1 MATIPNGYMM
11 INGQLVKIY
20 DDIALQAA
28 IDTIMDDATGKIKAT
43 MLPESYS
50 ATPGPAGPAGAT
62 GATGASGAAGPAGP
76 TGAIGAKGDTGATG
90 PAGAKGATGVTGATG
105 PAGIAGL
112 QGATGSTGPAGA
124 AGTAGPA
131 GPTGATGATG
141 PAGLQGFT
149 GATGPP
155 GPQGPPGTGG
165 GFDSDNILTAYYLD
179 IDRFNIKPGLPPK
192 PYTDAA
198 FLAADANVQGFNN
211 AIQWCAVNGYNCLIV
226 PPGEYAVCYPRS
238 IQISVSNFTLDFN
251 GSTLKV
257 IYDSDRKSPFDP
269 RSNPADPYSF
279 PGKNSGTDD
288 GITIKLQ
295 RVTNSRIKNLSLI
308 GCKADRSF
316 ANPAEAAAE
325 WSYGIQLANGSSH
338 CVISNCSI
346 SSYMGDCI
354 SIGNTSYQDYA
365 EFSLG
370 LSFGDVDRA
379 TGALVASNDGTVTSR
394 LLDLPAAG
402 YGSFLI
408 AGAGYARLTA
418 LNIKEVDV
426 AYYASDGAYLGRYDN
441 KKIYTPISIPQ
452 DARRYRLIFR
462 NEPSLT
468 KNMQISLKFG
478 LTPHHNVI
486 ERNEIYNIHRG
497 GITLGGNYNTVE
509 YNVLR
514 DGTGLIDR
522 KPVFNDSTRYGINQE
537 DSYGDNCV
545 VRSNVFYN
553 LVHGVLVG
561 CWSIRVENNHMY
573 NLSGIGIN
581 LYTLHVA
588 RVTGNYLYRCRT
600 GIGLMTTT
608 IPGAHAFIENNTL
621 VSVNNT
627 GLGGNGYETYFVRNT
642 LIDSDTTSF
651 RDDDKTICEGNH
663 FIWTSSYSG
672 TPIVTANI
680 ITGSSFE
687 AVGAQRDL
695 YIRAYRISESVMTN
709 LHVRVE
715 TRQQKNKAET
725 VAITDSRFAACLINN
740 HIFGTKSRT
749 VNLENCALTDTIVRI
764 GNINTP
770 ADSPFT
776 FLKRCRISAYS
787 INWLFQSEFNTG
799 FGSIDVEQSDIAI
812 SNASFQY
819 LQTNNFNVAGTNTFA
834 IKRSHIAYTGSGLL
848 SLLYYNPN
856 NKRAIKT
863 FVNARNRFT
872 GIILPAAD
880 KDIDIDYDPAT
891 EGPAPPL
898 AGYWFRGDRYH
909 NAFPAS
915 GGPMGWVCL
924 RSGYA
929 AGARTA
935 STAVAKG
942 ATIAIGDIVFEA
954 ANAGTTASAAAL
966 TISGGEQ
973 TLKDGAVTWQTVG
986 TLAQFRPYGTVQ

>member
-1 MATIPNGYMM
+1 MSTIPNGYMM

-20 DDIALQAA
+20 DDVALQAA

-62 GATGASGAAGPAGP
+62 GP
-76 TGAIGAKGDTGATG
+76 TGAIG
-90 PAGAKGATGVTGATG
+90 
-105 PAGIAGL
+105 
-112 QGATGSTGPAGA
+112 
-124 AGTAGPA
+124 PA
-131 GPTGATGATG
+131 GPKGATGATGATG
-141 PAGLQGFT
+141 AIGTAGAIGPAGPKGATGTTGATGATGTAGAIGPAGPKGATGAT

-155 GPQGPPGTGG
+155 GPQGQPGRDGG
-165 GFDSDNILTAYYLD
+165 LASDVILTAYYLD
-179 IDRFNIKPGLPPK
+179 IDRFSIKPGLPSK
-192 PYTDAA
+192 PYTDAEY
-198 FLAADANVQGFNN
+198 LAADANVQGFNN
-211 AIQWCAVNGYNCLIV
+211 AIQWCAESGYNTLIV
-226 PPGEYAVCYPRS
+226 PPGEYAICYPRS
-238 IQISVSNFTLDFN
+238 IQISASNFTLDFN

-257 IYDSDRKSPFDP
+257 IYDSNRKSPFDP
-269 RSNPADPYSF
+269 RSNPTDPFTF

-288 GITIKLQ
+288 GISIKLQ
-295 RVTNSRIKNLSLI
+295 RVTNSRIKNLKLI

-316 ANPAEAAAE
+316 TNPAEAAAE

-370 LSFGDVDRA
+370 LSFGDVDRT
-379 TGALVASNDGTVTSR
+379 TGAFVAGNDGTVTSR

-402 YGSFLI
+402 YNSFLI

-418 LNIKEVDV
+418 LNIKEADV

-452 DARRYRLIFR
+452 EARRYRLIFR

-486 ERNEIYNIHRG
+486 ERNEIFNIHRG

-553 LVHGVLVG
+553 LVHAILAG
-561 CWSIRVENNHMY
+561 CWSVRVENNHMY

-581 LYTLHVA
+581 LYTLHAA

-600 GIGLMTTT
+600 GIGLMNTA

-621 VSVNNT
+621 VAVNNT

-651 RDDDKTICEGNH
+651 RDDEKTICEQNH
-663 FIWTSSYSG
+663 FVWTSSYSG

-687 AVGAQRDL
+687 SIGSQRDL
-695 YIRAYRISESVMTN
+695 YIRAYQIMDSVMTN
-709 LHVRVE
+709 LHIRIE
-715 TRQQKNKAET
+715 TRQQKNKTET
-725 VAITDSRFAACLINN
+725 VTIKQSRFASCQLNN
-740 HIFGTKSRT
+740 HIFGTKGRT
-749 VNLENCALTDTIVRI
+749 VLLEDCALTDTIVRI

-770 ADSPFT
+770 AESPFT
-776 FLKRCRISAYS
+776 RLKRCRLSANA

-799 FGSIDVEQSDIAI
+799 FGSIEVEKSDIAI
-812 SNASFQY
+812 SNPSFQY
-819 LQTNNFNVAGTNTFA
+819 LQTNSFNVAGTNRLA
-834 IKRSHIAYTGSGLL
+834 IKRSRIAYTGTGLL
-848 SLLYYNPN
+848 SLHYYNPN
-856 NKRAIKT
+856 NKKAIKR
-863 FVNARNRFT
+863 FVNARNRFVN
-872 GIILPAAD
+872 ILLPAED
-880 KDIDIDYDPAT
+880 KDIDIDYDPAR
-891 EGPAPPL
+891 EGPAPPA
-898 AGYWFRGDRYH
+898 AGYWFRGDRYR
-909 NAFPAS
+909 NAFPVS

-924 RSGYA
+924 RSGYG

-935 STAVAKG
+935 STSVDKG
-942 ATIAIGDIVFEA
+942 TAIAIGGTVFEA
-954 ANAGTTASAAAL
+954 ANAGTTGNEATL
-966 TISGGEQ
+966 PFSGSEQ
-973 TLKDGAVTWQTVG
+973 TLKDGAVTWQAVG